1 MKYTYTLNGFRRT
14 SQGRPD
20 VRFTCCHCG
29 KLSLNLVSFFWRARL
44 DNRPCVFPE
53 EACIEFVEKINR
65 KQFKALF
72 YHPSMMKA
80 CSGAC
85 CHCPDNPREQS
96 LPKARGSILR
106 RLEQQAN
113 NRIEGAK

>member
-1 MKYTYTLNGFRRT
+1 MR
-14 SQGRPD
+14 
-20 VRFTCCHCG
+20 
-29 KLSLNLVSFFWRARL
+29 FFWRARL
-44 DNRPCVFPE
+44 GNRPYVNPE

-72 YHPSMMKA
+72 YKTSTMKA

-85 CHCPDNPREQS
+85 CHCSDNQREKA
-96 LPKARGSILR
+96 LPKARGVILR
-106 RLEQQAN
+106 RLEQQAS